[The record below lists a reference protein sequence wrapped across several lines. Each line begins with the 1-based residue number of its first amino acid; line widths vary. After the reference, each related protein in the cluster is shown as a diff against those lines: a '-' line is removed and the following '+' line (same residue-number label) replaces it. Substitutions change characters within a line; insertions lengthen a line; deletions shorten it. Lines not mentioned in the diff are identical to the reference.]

1 MPILQKGANAPLATQ
16 TPVVRIQIG
25 RGAIIG
31 DIDVSAYV
39 LGENGKVSGDPDM
52 VFYGQRQSG
61 DGSVLLDSAS
71 DTETVFALNL
81 AATPARVQRIAFA
94 ATVPGAGADRPTF
107 AKAASVAL
115 RIDGADPIVFPVPI
129 EGAIETS
136 MILGEI
142 YRRAGAWKI
151 RAVGQGFAGGLKPL
165 AESFGIVIADD
176 PAPPPAAPAPTSAP
190 APAPA
195 VSLSKITL
203 SKAQPKIDLT
213 KKDGAFGEIKIN
225 LNWSA
230 APVKRGFFGGSRSI
244 DLDLGC
250 LYELRDG
257 TKSGVQALGDMLG
270 SFGSAPYIELSG
282 DDRSGAVTE
291 GEWLRVN
298 GARWNDIK
306 RLLLFAFIYE
316 GAPNWAATDAR
327 ITLHAPKSPPVE
339 IRLEEGDSRKNM
351 CAVALIENIGGE
363 MRVSREVR
371 YFSGHAEMDSA
382 FNWGL
387 RWVAGSKD

>member
-1 MPILQKGANAPLATQ
+1 MPILQKGANAPLSTQ
-16 TPVVRIQIG
+16 TPVVRVQIG
-25 RGAIIG
+25 RGAIVG
-31 DIDVSAYV
+31 DIDVSAYL

-61 DGSVLLDSAS
+61 DGSVQLDSAN
-71 DTETVFALNL
+71 DAETVFSLNL

-94 ATVPGAGADRPTF
+94 ATLPGAGADRPTF

-115 RIDGADPIVFPVPI
+115 KIDGADPIVFPVPI

-142 YRRAGAWKI
+142 YRRAGAWKV
-151 RAVGQGFAGGLKPL
+151 RAVGQGFSGGLKPL

-176 PAPPPAAPAPTSAP
+176 AAAAPPPPPPP

-195 VSLSKITL
+195 VSLTKITL
-203 SKAQPKIDLT
+203 SKAQPKIDLA
-213 KKDGAFGEIKIN
+213 KKDGAFGEIRIN

-257 TKSGVQALGDMLG
+257 KKSGVQALGGMLG
-270 SFGSAPYIELSG
+270 AFGSAPYIELSG
-282 DDRSGAVTE
+282 DDRSGVVAE

-298 GARWNDIK
+298 GARWNEIK
-306 RLLLFAFIYE
+306 RLLLYAFIYE

-327 ITLHAPKSPPVE
+327 ITLHAPNSPPVE
-339 IRLEEGDSRKNM
+339 VRLEEGDSRKNM

-371 YFSGHAEMDSA
+371 YFNGHAEMDRA